1 VPEYPEKPTLKA
13 STAISRETLKRVADA
28 HVNAPEGFT
37 VHPKVL
43 PQLQRR
49 AAAITDGPID
59 WGTGEVLAFASLLM
73 DGRPVRLAGQ
83 DSRRGTF
90 VQRFATII
98 DRRNGDEWTP
108 LSNLSEDQ
116 AKFYV
121 YDSLLSEYAALG
133 FEYGYSVARPEALVL
148 WEAQFGDFVNGAQ
161 TVIDEYITSGETKWG
176 QQSGVV
182 LLLPHGYEGQGP
194 DHSSARIERFLTM
207 AADEA
212 FVVAQPSSPASHFHL
227 LRQHS
232 LGEEHRPLVVFTPKS
247 MLKRKEAAS
256 KPEDF
261 TEGTFR
267 PVIGDDTVDPSKV
280 QKLLLCSGRITWDLM
295 VERKKLEGDQPTTAI
310 ARVEQLY
317 PRPIEELQAE
327 LAKYPNLKEVRW
339 VQDEPAN
346 MGPWPH
352 MAVHLTG
359 VLPVP
364 FYRVSRPEST
374 SPAVGQASRHQQE
387 QKALLQQALS

>member
-1 VPEYPEKPTLKA
+1 M
-13 STAISRETLKRVADA
+13 
-28 HVNAPEGFT
+28 
-37 VHPKVL
+37 L

-59 WGTGEVLAFASLLM
+59 WGTGEILAFASLLM
-73 DGRPVRLAGQ
+73 DGRPVRLSGQ

-90 VQRFATII
+90 AQRFAVII
-98 DRRNGDEWTP
+98 DRRNADEWTP
-108 LSNLSEDQ
+108 LANLAEDQ

-161 TVIDEYITSGETKWG
+161 TVIDEYISAGETKWG

-194 DHSSARIERFLTM
+194 DHSSGRIERFLTL
-207 AADEA
+207 AAHDA
-212 FVVAQPSSPASHFHL
+212 FRVAQPSTPASHFHL
-227 LRQHS
+227 LRLHA
-232 LGEEHRPLVVFTPKS
+232 LEERHRPLIVFTPKS

-256 KPEDF
+256 QPDDF
-261 TEGTFR
+261 VSGTFR
-267 PVIGDDTVDPSKV
+267 PVIGDDAVDPSKV
-280 QKLLLCSGRITWDLM
+280 ERVLMCSGRITWDL
-295 VERKKLEGDQPTTAI
+295 VVHRDKLEGDAPRTAI
-310 ARVEQLY
+310 VRLEQLY
-317 PRPIEELQAE
+317 PRPVAE
-327 LAKYPNLKEVRW
+327 LKKELSRYPNLREVRW

-352 MAVHLTG
+352 LALHLTPE
-359 VLPVP
+359 LPVP
-364 FYRVSRPEST
+364 FYRVSRPESS
-374 SPAVGQASRHQQE
+374 SPSVGQHSRHMEE
-387 QKALLQQALS
+387 QKTLLQQAFS